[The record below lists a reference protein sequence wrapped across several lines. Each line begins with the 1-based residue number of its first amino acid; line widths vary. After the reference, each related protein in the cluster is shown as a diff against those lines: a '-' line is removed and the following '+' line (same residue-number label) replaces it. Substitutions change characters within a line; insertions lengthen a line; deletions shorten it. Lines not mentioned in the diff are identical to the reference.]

1 MLIQEARGRDAAEIH
16 DLYKEVMQ
24 YDYPIDK
31 MEKMIEF
38 VYKDLDNYVF
48 IAKEQ
53 DKIVGVMEIVI
64 KYSIHKPSYLIIN
77 CLAVAMHYQGK
88 GVGTQLVQYV
98 DHFAKQRGLGSIQ
111 VGSQFKRLQAHHFYK
126 KNGFQEIKEH
136 KIFQKSCQ

>member
-1 MLIQEARGRDAAEIH
+1 MLIQEARGKDAAEIH

-24 YDYPIDK
+24 YDYPIDE

-38 VYKDLDNYVF
+38 VYQDLDNYVF

-53 DKIVGVMEIVI
+53 NKIVGVMEIVI

-88 GVGTQLVQYV
+88 GVGTRLVQYV

-111 VGSQFKRLQAHHFYK
+111 VGRHIIFIKRMDFKK
-126 KNGFQEIKEH
+126 
-136 KIFQKSCQ
+136 